1 MKSNRVRT
9 AGIVLAVALGLA
21 LLFYLGGLICQI
33 HLNYVQWMSDG
44 GITGKTAMAP
54 IRTGIL
60 DCWASGLS
68 FTGLKYD
75 LLIIV
80 LAASVYAFFRL
91 QDRFGSK
98 DQDARNFS
106 RSKRGTYGTAGWMS
120 DKEMRAI
127 LEVASPSKARGIILG
142 QNEHGSVICLP
153 ESTRLNKHIA
163 VFGASGTMKS
173 RGVIRPALFQCIR
186 RGESVVVSDPKSE
199 MYADTVELFRKNGYA
214 VRVYNL
220 LKPELSDSWNC
231 MFDLGGDT
239 LMAQVLTDVIISNTR
254 GGEKGDHFWDNGESN
269 LLKSLILYV
278 DLDASRTPEERN
290 LPAVYQMLTQN
301 SEKQLTALFDRL
313 PMSHPAKAPYSLFSQ
328 GSDTVRAGI
337 ILGLGTRLQVLQS
350 EAVRQITRRSDID
363 LTEPGKTKCIYYIIL
378 DDQNSS
384 LEFLSSLFF
393 AFLFIKLVRYADSMP
408 DQRCKVPVNIILDE
422 MNNIG
427 IIPDFGRRLSTVRS
441 RALQILMACQSLPQ
455 LQNRYPNNLWAELVG
470 NADTQLMLGCTDDV
484 SAEYFSSRSG
494 DMTVEVNSTMTT
506 RQSIA
511 VAQVIPQY
519 RYSEGL
525 GRRRLLTPD
534 EVLRLPNDELLIIIR
549 GQKVLRA
556 RKFDYT
562 GHPYAKDCVK
572 ASILDYKSSHS
583 PPLEP
588 EIIPERAASKEE
600 KPAKAEE
607 QHTTAPH
614 TAKPPA
620 PTKKEDVPKPAG
632 EKPRQA
638 ASESPAAPPAPA
650 EPAQQQTPPAQPK
663 PARRAKTL
671 YESSRP
677 PADF

>member
-1 MKSNRVRT
+1 M
-9 AGIVLAVALGLA
+9 
-21 LLFYLGGLICQI
+21 
-33 HLNYVQWMSDG
+33 
-44 GITGKTAMAP
+44 
-54 IRTGIL
+54 
-60 DCWASGLS
+60 
-68 FTGLKYD
+68 
-75 LLIIV
+75 
-80 LAASVYAFFRL
+80 
-91 QDRFGSK
+91 
-98 DQDARNFS
+98 
-106 RSKRGTYGTAGWMS
+106 
-120 DKEMRAI
+120 
-127 LEVASPSKARGIILG
+127 
-142 QNEHGSVICLP
+142 
-153 ESTRLNKHIA
+153 
-163 VFGASGTMKS
+163 
-173 RGVIRPALFQCIR
+173 
-186 RGESVVVSDPKSE
+186 
-199 MYADTVELFRKNGYA
+199 
-214 VRVYNL
+214 
-220 LKPELSDSWNC
+220 
-231 MFDLGGDT
+231 
-239 LMAQVLTDVIISNTR
+239 
-254 GGEKGDHFWDNGESN
+254 
-269 LLKSLILYV
+269 
-278 DLDASRTPEERN
+278 
-290 LPAVYQMLTQN
+290 
-301 SEKQLTALFDRL
+301 
-313 PMSHPAKAPYSLFSQ
+313 
-328 GSDTVRAGI
+328 
-337 ILGLGTRLQVLQS
+337 LQS

-511 VAQVIPQY
+511 VAQIIPQY

-607 QHTTAPH
+607 QHTAALH

-620 PTKKEDVPKPAG
+620 PPAKKEDVPKPAG

-663 PARRAKTL
+663 PARRPKTL